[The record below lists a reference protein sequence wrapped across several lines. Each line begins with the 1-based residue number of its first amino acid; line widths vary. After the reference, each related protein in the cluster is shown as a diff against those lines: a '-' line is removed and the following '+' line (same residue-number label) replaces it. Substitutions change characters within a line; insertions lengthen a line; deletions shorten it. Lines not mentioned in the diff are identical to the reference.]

1 MDPQAFQRFLSA
13 GQASFKACQ
22 MLDDPKR
29 WEAAEEFRQSL
40 RIWCGEE
47 PGVFFAKS
55 RRVQGPDHIGHISL
69 ADELA
74 VFLQARHACLYHR
87 KADETFDPIAT
98 FGRPAGAIAPHGP
111 LIRWL
116 IEHDAPL
123 ARAQLSVGD
132 LTPEDA
138 EALLEEVD
146 ALGAAV
152 VVPLTTW
159 LDGELKGVLV
169 VGPPLTG
176 EYGQEE
182 ILRLCQHGQAIVSA
196 LRRRELG
203 CPTVDE
209 VKAEREANALQTLN
223 DWWPMLKPSP
233 PIRCLILDE
242 LPETI
247 EYLGAHFAMWDIPTQ
262 GYTNQQEALQ
272 ALDRF
277 PPDVAVVDLSL
288 YQTTPLEF
296 LKTLASRFP
305 KTLLFGMTTGCADTD
320 ESVAMELGVRRI
332 FRKPCRIEP
341 VVYEILE
348 AILTQRL
355 VAPASET

>member
-1 MDPQAFQRFLSA
+1 MDPQAFQRFLSI

-29 WEAAEEFRQSL
+29 WEAVEDFRHNLQ
-40 RIWCGEE
+40 IWCGEE
-47 PGVFFAKS
+47 PGVFFAKT
-55 RRVQGPDHIGHISL
+55 RRVQGVDHIGRL
-69 ADELA
+69 AVADDLA
-74 VFLQARHACLYHR
+74 VFLQTQHAAFYHR
-87 KADETFDPIAT
+87 KADETFDLIAA

-116 IEHDAPL
+116 MEHDAPL
-123 ARAQLSVGD
+123 VRAELSVGD

-138 EALLEEVD
+138 EALLDEVD

-169 VGPPLTG
+169 VGPPLMG

-203 CPTVDE
+203 CPTFDE
-209 VKAEREANALQTLN
+209 VKAEREAEALQTLK
-223 DWWPMLKPSP
+223 DWWPLLKPSP
-233 PIRCLILDE
+233 PVRCLILDE

-247 EYLGAHFAMWDIPTQ
+247 EYLSMHFAMWDISTQ
-262 GYTNQQEALQ
+262 GYTNQQGALQ
-272 ALDRF
+272 ALDQF
-277 PPDVAVVDLSL
+277 PPDVAIVDLSL

-296 LKTLASRFP
+296 LKAVATRFP
-305 KTLLFGMTTGCADTD
+305 KTLLFGMTTGCTDTD
-320 ESVAMELGVRRI
+320 ESVAAELGVRRI

-348 AILTQRL
+348 TILTQRL
-355 VAPASET
+355 GAPASGT